1 MFTDSCS
8 KAEIME
14 PAKFYGKRNMKP
26 EKEVPTER
34 ISENRR
40 PYVRPELR
48 KFGPLKDMTA
58 GTVGS

>member
-1 MFTDSCS
+1 
-8 KAEIME
+8 ME